1 MHHLS
6 SAPRRA
12 SLALA
17 LLLPL
22 LAAAT
27 TSAQQRPHTPP
38 RGSAERQAIMD
49 ALRVPVQRELKKPV
63 IFEVRTLRV
72 LGTWAFVEAVPRKPD
87 GSPFDYRG
95 TPYQQAIDEGM
106 FDDGAFA
113 LLRREGGRW
122 RVLRY
127 VIGPTDVAWIPW
139 EEELR
144 APRAVFPYP

>member
-1 MHHLS
+1 MR
-6 SAPRRA
+6 AIPAAVRRA

-17 LLLPL
+17 LPL
-22 LAAAT
+22 VAAHAW
-27 TSAQQRPHTPP
+27 AQQRPHTPA

-49 ALRVPVQRELKKPV
+49 ALRAPVRRELGKPV

-95 TPYQQAIDEGM
+95 TPYQQAIDDGV
-106 FDDGAFA
+106 FDDGMFA
-113 LLRREGGRW
+113 LLRRERGGW

-127 VIGPTDVAWIPW
+127 AIGPTDVAWISW

>member
-1 MHHLS
+1 MP
-6 SAPRRA
+6 AVPPAVRRA
-12 SLALA
+12 ALA
-17 LLLPL
+17 LVPLL
-22 LAAAT
+22 LAAARAP
-27 TSAQQRPHTPP
+27 AQQRPHTPA

-49 ALRVPVQRELKKPV
+49 ALRVPVQRELRKPA

-95 TPYQQAIDEGM
+95 TPYQQAVDEGM
-106 FDDGAFA
+106 FDDGMFA

-127 VIGPTDVAWIPW
+127 AIGPTDVAWIPW